1 MHGCWEQSMALIIVQ
16 EYSLIYFL
24 NLDFKIASN
33 PVSVKRRELG
43 LFLYKSRV
51 WFILK
56 IFHVVI
62 LLNNAVFLNKSWNA
76 LFYFSSSVRCKQAQ
90 PPPIFAGT
98 EKLKLLELKREQ
110 AGNNN
115 NNNNNIV
122 KVTLKLVG
130 FSEMVTLRLSELTA
144 LPF

>member
-1 MHGCWEQSMALIIVQ
+1 MQTS
-16 EYSLIYFL
+16 S
-24 NLDFKIASN
+24 FK
-33 PVSVKRRELG
+33 
-43 LFLYKSRV
+43 
-51 WFILK
+51 
-56 IFHVVI
+56 
-62 LLNNAVFLNKSWNA
+62 
-76 LFYFSSSVRCKQAQ
+76 

-115 NNNNNIV
+115 KNNNNIV

-130 FSEMVTLRLSELTA
+130 FSEMVTLTLSELNA

>member
-1 MHGCWEQSMALIIVQ
+1 MQTS
-16 EYSLIYFL
+16 S
-24 NLDFKIASN
+24 FK
-33 PVSVKRRELG
+33 
-43 LFLYKSRV
+43 
-51 WFILK
+51 
-56 IFHVVI
+56 
-62 LLNNAVFLNKSWNA
+62 
-76 LFYFSSSVRCKQAQ
+76 

-110 AGNNN
+110 AGNN

>member
-1 MHGCWEQSMALIIVQ
+1 MQTS
-16 EYSLIYFL
+16 S
-24 NLDFKIASN
+24 FK
-33 PVSVKRRELG
+33 
-43 LFLYKSRV
+43 
-51 WFILK
+51 
-56 IFHVVI
+56 
-62 LLNNAVFLNKSWNA
+62 
-76 LFYFSSSVRCKQAQ
+76 

-110 AGNNN
+110 AGNNNN

>member
-1 MHGCWEQSMALIIVQ
+1 MQTS
-16 EYSLIYFL
+16 S
-24 NLDFKIASN
+24 FK
-33 PVSVKRRELG
+33 
-43 LFLYKSRV
+43 
-51 WFILK
+51 
-56 IFHVVI
+56 
-62 LLNNAVFLNKSWNA
+62 
-76 LFYFSSSVRCKQAQ
+76 

-98 EKLKLLELKREQ
+98 EKLKLLELKQEQ

>member
-1 MHGCWEQSMALIIVQ
+1 MQTS
-16 EYSLIYFL
+16 S
-24 NLDFKIASN
+24 FK
-33 PVSVKRRELG
+33 
-43 LFLYKSRV
+43 
-51 WFILK
+51 
-56 IFHVVI
+56 
-62 LLNNAVFLNKSWNA
+62 
-76 LFYFSSSVRCKQAQ
+76 
-90 PPPIFAGT
+90 PPPIFAVT
-98 EKLKLLELKREQ
+98 EKLKLLELKQEQ

>member
-1 MHGCWEQSMALIIVQ
+1 
-16 EYSLIYFL
+16 
-24 NLDFKIASN
+24 
-33 PVSVKRRELG
+33 
-43 LFLYKSRV
+43 
-51 WFILK
+51 
-56 IFHVVI
+56 
-62 LLNNAVFLNKSWNA
+62 
-76 LFYFSSSVRCKQAQ
+76 VRCKQAQ

-98 EKLKLLELKREQ
+98 EKLKLLELKQEQ
-110 AGNNN
+110 AGNN

>member
-1 MHGCWEQSMALIIVQ
+1 MQTS
-16 EYSLIYFL
+16 S
-24 NLDFKIASN
+24 FK
-33 PVSVKRRELG
+33 
-43 LFLYKSRV
+43 
-51 WFILK
+51 
-56 IFHVVI
+56 
-62 LLNNAVFLNKSWNA
+62 
-76 LFYFSSSVRCKQAQ
+76 

-115 NNNNNIV
+115 KNNNNIV

-130 FSEMVTLRLSELTA
+130 FSEMVTLTLSELTA

>member
-1 MHGCWEQSMALIIVQ
+1 MQTS
-16 EYSLIYFL
+16 S
-24 NLDFKIASN
+24 FK
-33 PVSVKRRELG
+33 
-43 LFLYKSRV
+43 
-51 WFILK
+51 
-56 IFHVVI
+56 
-62 LLNNAVFLNKSWNA
+62 
-76 LFYFSSSVRCKQAQ
+76 

-98 EKLKLLELKREQ
+98 EKLKLLELKQEQ
-110 AGNNN
+110 AGNN

>member
-1 MHGCWEQSMALIIVQ
+1 MQTS
-16 EYSLIYFL
+16 S
-24 NLDFKIASN
+24 FK
-33 PVSVKRRELG
+33 
-43 LFLYKSRV
+43 
-51 WFILK
+51 
-56 IFHVVI
+56 
-62 LLNNAVFLNKSWNA
+62 
-76 LFYFSSSVRCKQAQ
+76 

-115 NNNNNIV
+115 KNNNNIV

>member
-1 MHGCWEQSMALIIVQ
+1 MQTS
-16 EYSLIYFL
+16 S
-24 NLDFKIASN
+24 FK
-33 PVSVKRRELG
+33 
-43 LFLYKSRV
+43 
-51 WFILK
+51 
-56 IFHVVI
+56 
-62 LLNNAVFLNKSWNA
+62 
-76 LFYFSSSVRCKQAQ
+76 